1 MFFTGNR
8 LNRQVSEISCI
19 VSFNSIYLSQSPIY
33 EQPRRFR
40 SLHYSAY
47 STVVVVVVVVD
58 VVVGVVDVVVGVVVV
73 VVVVVVSILLLPR
86 KGML

>member
-1 MFFTGNR
+1 MYCLIQFHLFISKSHLRTTKE
-8 LNRQVSEISCI
+8 VSISSLFCI
-19 VSFNSIYLSQSPIY
+19 LS
-33 EQPRRFR
+33 
-40 SLHYSAY
+40 
-47 STVVVVVVVVD
+47 VVVVVVVVD